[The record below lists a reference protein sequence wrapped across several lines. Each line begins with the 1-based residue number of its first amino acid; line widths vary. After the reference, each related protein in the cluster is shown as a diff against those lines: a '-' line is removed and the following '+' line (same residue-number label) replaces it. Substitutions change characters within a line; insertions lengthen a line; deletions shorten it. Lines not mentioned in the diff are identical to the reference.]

1 MELVL
6 KIDENGELQVETI
19 EKPKRKKREGKGKS
33 LLLLPDDYVVLDL
46 ETTGLDP
53 QFDSIIEIGLLR
65 IRNKEITERFD
76 TLVNPHFPLPEF
88 ISELTG
94 IRDEDLQQ
102 APDLS
107 DALRDALDF
116 IGKDI
121 IVGHNVN
128 FDINFLYDSCQNL
141 EFPVFNRD
149 FVDTMRIARK
159 VFPELPHHRLID
171 LVELFGLSGDNFH
184 RAQADVEYT
193 WRCFELIKE
202 YCIGNGIQLVSR
214 NGLQEILIDHP
225 KVSDI
230 TTDKTE
236 FDRTNPI
243 FGQNVVFTGVLERM
257 TRRQAAQIVAD
268 LGGHGCD
275 NVTKKTNFLVLG
287 NNDYCSAVKDGKSTK
302 QKKAEKYQL
311 EGLPIQIISENVFY
325 DMIEED

>member
-6 KIDENGELQVETI
+6 EVDENGELQIETI

-46 ETTGLDP
+46 ETTGLDSR
-53 QFDSIIEIGLLR
+53 FDSIIEIGLLR

-76 TLVNPHFPLPEF
+76 TLVNPHYPLSEF

-141 EFPVFNRD
+141 EFPVFNHD

-159 VFPELPHHRLID
+159 IFPELPHHRLID
-171 LVELFGLSGDNFH
+171 LVELFGLSGENFH
-184 RAQADVEYT
+184 RATADVEYT
-193 WRCFELIKE
+193 WQCFELMKE
-202 YCIGNGIQLVSR
+202 YCIGNEIHLVDR
-214 NGLQEILIDHP
+214 NGLQEILADHP
-225 KVSDI
+225 KISDI

-236 FDRTNPI
+236 FDRSNPL

-287 NNDYCSAVKDGKSTK
+287 NNDYCSAIKDGKSTK